1 MVLSRALTLVAVGV
15 FLVTAAHPHGASK
28 GLHLH
33 LEPERAARGAP
44 VEVRA
49 DAAAPLVSLRLSFVA
64 GEPVEITPDAPSR
77 RIVARL
83 VVPDATRGETAS
95 LHAEGR
101 TVDGRVLRASALL
114 RLASPLV
121 DRRREEDRD
130 PDVAVVGEAA
140 AEEHPRPE
148 RRDRHGEVLDVG
160 P

>member
-1 MVLSRALTLVAVGV
+1 MVLSRALTLVA
-15 FLVTAAHPHGASK
+15 AAAMLAPPAIPHGASQ

-33 LEPERAARGAP
+33 LEPERAARGTT

-64 GEPVEITPDAPSR
+64 GEPVEIVPDAPSR
-77 RIVARL
+77 RIVATL
-83 VVPDATRGETAS
+83 AVPEATRGETAS

-101 TVDGRVLRASALL
+101 TVDGKVLRASAVL
-114 RLASPLV
+114 RLSPLV
-121 DRRREEDRD
+121 NSRREKDRD

-148 RRDRHGEVLDVG
+148 RRDRHGEVLDVR